1 MSNIYITYPQKYFY
15 RKTQRNQVSFAHMLL
30 NPLGISPLLMCPIH
44 LISCWPKEKGVA
56 EDEMVRQHHRVNG
69 HEAEHN
75 PGDTE
80 GQGNPV
86 CCNPQGHKGWD
97 MTKQL
102 NSNNKYWI
110 LTAGRLDV
118 MKLFHEGLSWDLL
131 PQGSKNCLRSLEK
144 CGANSR
150 SN

>member
-1 MSNIYITYPQKYFY
+1 
-15 RKTQRNQVSFAHMLL
+15 
-30 NPLGISPLLMCPIH
+30 
-44 LISCWPKEKGVA
+44 
-56 EDEMVRQHHRVNG
+56 MVRLHHQVNG
-69 HEAEHN
+69 HESEQNLEHI
-75 PGDTE
+75 E
-80 GQGNPV
+80 GQGNLV
-86 CCNPQGHKGWD
+86 CCNPWGRKGQD

-102 NSNNKYWI
+102 NSDNKCWI

-144 CGANSR
+144 CGTNSR